1 MIISSCEG
9 VNDDFCRF
17 VLNNKQHLSF
27 YDAVFAA
34 LFITLIVFWGYR
46 YFKRIHEEVRK
57 TKDVRT
63 AFKVIGKSLAWLW
76 VYVIVALSVFSVFAY
91 LAIFYA
97 AHNGEGLST
106 DPAVWGQAGDFFGG
120 MLNPFLAFCSF
131 MALLYTI
138 RIQSEELRLTR
149 EELTKSSEAHRSS
162 ANSQGKQ
169 LTLQKQL
176 EEFKAI
182 NSVYLN
188 YIALAE
194 EQFRADIGA
203 IGSLFK
209 IATETVPKYEMTAL
223 NLRVVVQGRLK
234 LDPDGA
240 KRAHFYSSN
249 VMSAKAQFEKLA
261 KLSSLMEDD
270 FNLLL
275 GSYADELSYKLFWSG
290 MFHRSRALF
299 EPSDMTNELL
309 QNSLTDIYKNL
320 RVTLSKPVNLEDN
333 QEQR

>member
-1 MIISSCEG
+1 MAKVLRRASCLVALDARFWAGLYTHFVRPPSGPAKAVQRKHCRCDLGSPFLWIAFFWRSKRKYLAKGETLCLLPESSAVSEAEFVQAVGYLKSMCESMIISSCEG

-76 VYVIVALSVFSVFAY
+76 LYVIVALSVFSVFAY

-149 EELTKSSEAHRSS
+149 EELTKSS
-162 ANSQGKQ
+162 
-169 LTLQKQL
+169 
-176 EEFKAI
+176 
-182 NSVYLN
+182 
-188 YIALAE
+188 
-194 EQFRADIGA
+194 
-203 IGSLFK
+203 SL
-209 IATETVPKYEMTAL
+209 
-223 NLRVVVQGRLK
+223 
-234 LDPDGA
+234 
-240 KRAHFYSSN
+240 
-249 VMSAKAQFEKLA
+249 
-261 KLSSLMEDD
+261 
-270 FNLLL
+270 
-275 GSYADELSYKLFWSG
+275 
-290 MFHRSRALF
+290 
-299 EPSDMTNELL
+299 
-309 QNSLTDIYKNL
+309 
-320 RVTLSKPVNLEDN
+320 
-333 QEQR
+333 